1 MYSSSKNIARKST
14 LAFGSPFSLSAMH
27 SWYIVR
33 CSHIIIFVCVA
44 SLYLTAFDN
53 TSLIIPLKHYFI
65 SMSIISDILYSIFT
79 SSISKYQ
86 ITLFII
92 FKIYCIIIYFSC
104 NLISSSKCRSVDF
117 GILFFSPSSIVL
129 LNFMSVLLFT
139 LFFSKSEQ
147 TLYKIRF
154 STFFC
159 IKNHWSN
166 SSGSKSSES
175 RHYFRKFLS
184 KLPTLNDVF
193 PEITG
198 KQFRD

>member
-53 TSLIIPLKHYFI
+53 TSLIIPLKQYFI
-65 SMSIISDILYSIFT
+65 YMSIISDILYSIFT
-79 SSISKYQ
+79 SSILKYQ

-117 GILFFSPSSIVL
+117 RILFFSPSSIVL
-129 LNFMSVLLFT
+129 LNFMSVLLCT
-139 LFFSKSEQ
+139 LFFLQSQSKHC
-147 TLYKIRF
+147 TKYDF
-154 STFFC
+154 PHFFA
-159 IKNHWSN
+159 
-166 SSGSKSSES
+166 
-175 RHYFRKFLS
+175 
-184 KLPTLNDVF
+184 
-193 PEITG
+193 
-198 KQFRD
+198 